1 MECHSLAT
9 LSNPIICPW
18 MKITHANRRTYMLYP
33 RCVVLEL
40 GGHRA
45 RRQRRMLQHAGD
57 IKSNDVWT
65 HLDVRDAARAF
76 RLGGEVPL
84 EGHHRLLLAAL
95 DSWARDDI
103 RVLVRRHYPNPASHV
118 EHLNPEASLYTTRRA
133 EEVLGFVPQHS
144 WRDVPELND
153 KSHI

>member
-1 MECHSLAT
+1 MQT
-9 LSNPIICPW
+9 
-18 MKITHANRRTYMLYP
+18 
-33 RCVVLEL
+33 
-40 GGHRA
+40 A
-45 RRQRRMLQHAGD
+45 RRICFIQGVWCWNSVVIGHAGSAACFSMLKHAGD
-57 IKSNDVWT
+57 IKSNDMWT
-65 HLDVRDAARAF
+65 YLDVRDAARAF

-84 EGHHRLLLAAL
+84 EGHHRLLLAAR